1 MRHRPKRLSEGDP
14 RKVRGAGGQSA
25 SGRGEPGQISESAR
39 APTRPS
45 DPQLVEEARQG
56 SHAAFEQLVRRYSER
71 AFRAAYRV
79 VRNTDTAEE
88 VLQEAFLKAYRGL
101 RRFECRSGF
110 YTWLYRIVVNLA
122 LDRRRRDRPGTTT
135 EWDDRVVGEVE
146 ARASLPDAD
155 DPERSAQRREIREI
169 VARGIEQL
177 PDGQREV
184 MLLRVVEGLSYE
196 EIAATMG
203 ISKGTV
209 MSRLHYARRKMV
221 SFLKQHDVDP
231 EDSE

>member
-1 MRHRPKRLSEGDP
+1 LSEGNQ
-14 RKVRGAGGQSA
+14 RKVRGTGGLPA
-25 SGRGEPGQISESAR
+25 SGRGKPGQTSDSAR
-39 APTRPS
+39 AATGPS

-79 VRNTDTAEE
+79 VRDTETAEE

-101 RRFECRSGF
+101 QRFECRSGF

-135 EWDDRVVGEVE
+135 EWDDRVVGEVD
-146 ARASLPDAD
+146 ARAVLPEAE
-155 DPERSAQRREIREI
+155 DPERAAHRREVREL

-184 MLLRVVEGLSYE
+184 ILLREVEGLSYE

-221 SFLKQHDVDP
+221 SFLKRYDLDP
-231 EDSE
+231 EEPE